1 MLLVQVLDI
10 FVCLLDFGFV
20 FGYVF
25 LGLRVTG
32 GLDDSLELLLRL
44 CMRHRQQMLLLHLL
58 LLLLHLLLMILLHD
72 QMLLIL
78 KL

>member
-25 LGLRVTG
+25 LGLRVPG
-32 GLDDSLELLLRL
+32 GLDDSLELLLGL
-44 CMRHRQQMLLLHLL
+44 CMRHRLQMLLLHLL
-58 LLLLHLLLMILLHD
+58 LLLLHLQLMILLHD
-72 QMLLIL
+72 HMLLIL

>member
-32 GLDDSLELLLRL
+32 GLDDSLELLLGLR
-44 CMRHRQQMLLLHLL
+44 MRHRQQMLLLHLL
-58 LLLLHLLLMILLHD
+58 LLLLHLLLILLHD